1 MVARFIYKTFMKR
14 NYLYVPFVFAGAYA
28 FEQVRFCP
36 PQSLSVLPSHLAHCR
51 SRAAGTCPGSA
62 CRRAVDESSTVSPPM
77 CCAGGLTAVAG
88 LVSGA

>member
-36 PQSLSVLPSHLAHCR
+36 PQS
-51 SRAAGTCPGSA
+51 
-62 CRRAVDESSTVSPPM
+62 
-77 CCAGGLTAVAG
+77 
-88 LVSGA
+88 